1 MELGQIR
8 MFKAVVDSGSV
19 VRAAEMCCCVPSN
32 VTARIKALEQEL
44 GTPLFRRE
52 GRGLCINPAGQ
63 VFLAYAEKILALVV
77 EAKRA
82 VDPAS
87 SPCGTLRIGSIE
99 SSATGRLPRLLAKYH
114 AQFPQVDLQLST
126 GTWPHL
132 LEDTLN
138 HRLDGAVV
146 AVPVMRPGLDKAVIY
161 TEDLVLIAS
170 KSMGPL
176 RKPADIAGKTLFM
189 WPDGCPYRAA
199 LERWLHAH
207 RLDLPIVSYASYGA
221 IVGCV
226 SAGAGISLV
235 PKGIFLQYSQAT
247 NLAGYEFSDLN
258 AIDNLFIW
266 HKDTKHH
273 PARDAFIAMLQEDLV
288 LGLDTALLPPHV
300 TLCRVDVA

>member
-8 MFKAVVDSGSV
+8 MFKAVADSGSV
-19 VRAAEMCCCVPSN
+19 ARAAELSCCVPSN
-32 VTARIKALEQEL
+32 VTTRIKALEREL
-44 GTPLFRRE
+44 GTPLFHRE
-52 GRGLCINPAGQ
+52 GRGLCISPAGE
-63 VFLAYAEKILALVV
+63 VFLAYAEKILALVA
-77 EAKRA
+77 EARRA

-87 SPCGTLRIGSIE
+87 SPSGTLKIGAIE

-114 AQFPQVDLQLST
+114 ARFPQVDLQLST
-126 GTWPHL
+126 GTWPNL
-132 LEDTLN
+132 LEDTLH

-146 AVPVMRPGLDKAVIY
+146 AVPVKRPGLDKAVIY

-176 RKPADIAGKTLFM
+176 RKPSDITGKTIFM

-199 LERWLHAH
+199 LERWLHTH

-235 PKGIFLQYSQAT
+235 PKGVFLQYSQAT
-247 NLAGYEFSDLN
+247 NLAGYEFFDLN
-258 AIDNLFIW
+258 AIDNLFFW
-266 HKDTKHH
+266 HKETKHH
-273 PARDAFIAMLQEDLV
+273 PARDAFIAMLREDMV
-288 LGLDTALLPPHV
+288 LDKQGVPI
-300 TLCRVDVA
+300 